1 MNTLVKIFYFISI
14 STLVVSCKPKVQK
27 IEYGTDVCHYCK
39 MTIVEKTHA
48 AEVVTK
54 KGRAQ
59 KYDAIE
65 CMLNEMK
72 EEGSDKIALFLVT
85 DYTKPTV
92 LVDATKATFLISK
105 EIKSPMGANLSAFS
119 NKKDGEK
126 YTGNIYDWEGIKK
139 VYKVIK

>member
-1 MNTLVKIFYFISI
+1 MKILFKTLYFISI
-14 STLVVSCKPKVQK
+14 TVLIMSCKAEPQK
-27 IEYGTDVCHYCK
+27 IEYGTDACHYCK

-48 AEVVTK
+48 AEIVTK
-54 KGRAQ
+54 KGRSY

-85 DYTKPTV
+85 DYTKPTI
-92 LVDATKATFLISK
+92 LIDATKTTFLISK

-119 NKKDGEK
+119 DKKESEK
-126 YTGNIYDWEGIKK
+126 YLGDTYDWEGIKK
-139 VYKVIK
+139 VFEVTK